1 MAGNAANPVANYSRG
16 LSSQGLSS
24 QGLSSQGSP
33 AVSLN
38 LQSLI
43 DARHDIVR
51 GQSTANTGRSDFP
64 GQRTGIRRG
73 HGLEFID
80 LRQYNPSDDV
90 RHIDWNVTA
99 RSNEPYTRLYR
110 EEREHITT
118 VVVDLRPL
126 MFTGSN
132 KLRSVSASLN
142 AALIL
147 WQANESGDRCA
158 SIVISAAG
166 IQQSRPVAGSKGVL
180 RALELIQQGFD
191 STQKLIT
198 DNSHQ
203 TRPAIAVLS
212 DALMLINSARGRS
225 GSYFFLSGF
234 DTEDDKHWSNTLPV
248 TAMTGR
254 MKAILL
260 LDKLELE
267 GLPEGSYQ
275 YRTRRKKVTARI
287 TSDNRKAL
295 IDELRLSILQRQ
307 VQFADTG
314 IPLLSVSTETAG
326 ADFMAQVINQELL

>member
-1 MAGNAANPVANYSRG
+1 MAGNAANQVANYS
-16 LSSQGLSS
+16 
-24 QGLSSQGSP
+24 QGSP
-33 AVSLN
+33 KVTLS

-51 GQSTANTGRSDFP
+51 GQSTSNSGRSEFP
-64 GQRTGIRRG
+64 GQRAGLKRG
-73 HGLEFID
+73 QGLEFID

-126 MFTGSN
+126 MFTGSDQ
-132 KLRSVSASLN
+132 LRSVSASLN

-147 WQANESGDRCA
+147 WQANESGDRCG

-180 RALELIQQGFD
+180 RAIELIHQGFN

-198 DNSHQ
+198 GDNRQ
-203 TRPAIAVLS
+203 TRTAIAVLS
-212 DALMLINSARGRS
+212 DALMLINRARGRS
-225 GSYFFLSGF
+225 GNYFFLSGF
-234 DTEDDKHWSNTLPV
+234 DTEDDKHWRNTLAV

-267 GLPEGSYQ
+267 GLPDGSYQ
-275 YRTRRKKVTARI
+275 YRTRRKKVTALI
-287 TSDNRKAL
+287 TSNNQKAL
-295 IDELRLSILQRQ
+295 IDELRLRTLQRQ
-307 VQFADTG
+307 VQFTSAG
-314 IPLLSVSTETAG
+314 IPLLSVSTESTSAE
-326 ADFMAQVINQELL
+326 FMAQIINQKLL

>member
-1 MAGNAANPVANYSRG
+1 MKGNAANRVAAY
-16 LSSQGLSS
+16 SQGPSK
-24 QGLSSQGSP
+24 
-33 AVSLN
+33 VSLN

-43 DARHDIVR
+43 DAQHDIVR

-73 HGLEFID
+73 QGLEFID

-126 MFTGSN
+126 MFTGSD
-132 KLRSVSASLN
+132 KLRSVSASLK

-158 SIVISAAG
+158 AIVISAAG

-180 RALELIQQGFD
+180 RALELIQQGFN

-198 DNSHQ
+198 GDRCQ

-212 DALMLINSARGRS
+212 DVLMLINRARGRS

-234 DTEDDKHWSNTLPV
+234 DTEDDKHWQETLAV

-267 GLPEGSYQ
+267 GLPAGAYQ
-275 YRTRRKKVTARI
+275 YRTRKQKVTARI
-287 TSDNRKAL
+287 SSDNQKEL
-295 IDELRLSILQRQ
+295 IDELRLRTLKR
-307 VQFADTG
+307 G
-314 IPLLSVSTETAG
+314 IPLLSVSTELTS
-326 ADFMAQVINQELL
+326 ADFMAQIIRQKLL